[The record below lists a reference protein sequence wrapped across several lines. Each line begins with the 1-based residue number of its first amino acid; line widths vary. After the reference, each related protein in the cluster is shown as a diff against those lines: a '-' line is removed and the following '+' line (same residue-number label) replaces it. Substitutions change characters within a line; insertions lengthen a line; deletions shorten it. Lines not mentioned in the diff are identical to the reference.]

1 MSVGA
6 QQMKWAVLL
15 QMREHAPGTLQFD
28 EADRWGDVCVDDA
41 LAAFSR
47 DITTG
52 SLEERV
58 AAVEALGWM
67 LDPRAA
73 SPLVRA
79 LSDSTPEVRR
89 AAARGFSSFLP
100 GPEWTVDP
108 LLAALNDTDAGVRF
122 YAVGALMRHR
132 SMPEVSGALRRVARD
147 PVALVRQHADVTL
160 RGAYEFDD
168 HASYIAQ
175 TLRSSEVRD

>member
-15 QMREHAPGTLQFD
+15 QMREQAPGTLQFD
-28 EADRWGDVCVDDA
+28 DADRWGDVCVDDA
-41 LAAFSR
+41 LGAFSR
-47 DITTG
+47 DVTTG

-89 AAARGFSSFLP
+89 GAARAFSSFLP
-100 GPEWTVDP
+100 GPEWTVDA
-108 LLAALNDTDAGVRF
+108 LLDTLNDTDAGVRF
-122 YAVGALMRHR
+122 YAVGALVRHAPCPR
-132 SMPEVSGALRRVARD
+132 SAVHSAESPAIRSRWSDGTPTSRCAERRVRR
-147 PVALVRQHADVTL
+147 PRVVHRAD
-160 RGAYEFDD
+160 A
-168 HASYIAQ
+168 
-175 TLRSSEVRD
+175 